1 MTERVAD
8 AAMYARVF
16 EGHAEGALVLE
27 DLTSRFGGALFVK
40 GGEEGRRETDYR
52 LGRRSVL
59 DHIIGQVNQANNAPP
74 PDDEETDST
83 TAG

>member
-1 MTERVAD
+1 MSERKAD

-27 DLTSRFGGALFVK
+27 DLTRRFGGALYAK

-52 LGRRSVL
+52 LGRRAVL
-59 DHIIGQVNQANNAPP
+59 DHILGQINQANDVPP
-74 PDDEETDST
+74 PDDDTDSHN
-83 TAG
+83 AG

>member
-1 MTERVAD
+1 MPERKAD

-27 DLTSRFGGALFVK
+27 DLTLRFGGALYAK

-52 LGRRSVL
+52 LGRRAVL
-59 DHIIGQVNQANNAPP
+59 DHILGQINQANDAPP
-74 PDDEETDST
+74 PDDDTDSHN
-83 TAG
+83 AG